1 MAIDTGK
8 FSIQSLDMDKS
19 WPLAL
24 ICSSASPPPDSLQS
38 IKALLGLCTKKRR
51 VRVRNGHEQE
61 VFVNEIQ
68 NGDVL
73 RVRSGE
79 KVSIDGVIIEG
90 RSNID
95 ESMVTGESM
104 PVSKQAGEK
113 VIGATINETG
123 SFVMRAERI
132 GSETTL
138 VQIVE
143 MIAQAE
149 RSRAAIQKLGDTISG
164 YFVRLAP

>member
-1 MAIDTGK
+1 M
-8 FSIQSLDMDKS
+8 
-19 WPLAL
+19 
-24 ICSSASPPPDSLQS
+24 
-38 IKALLGLCTKKRR
+38 
-51 VRVRNGHEQE
+51 
-61 VFVNEIQ
+61 NEIQ
-68 NGDVL
+68 NGDVF
-73 RVRSGE
+73 RVRSRE

-149 RSRAAIQKLGDTISG
+149 RSRAAIQKLGDTMSG

>member
-24 ICSSASPPPDSLQS
+24 ICSSASPLPDSLQS

-79 KVSIDGVIIEG
+79 KVSIDGVIIEA
-90 RSNID
+90 RSNIMNRW
-95 ESMVTGESM
+95 S
-104 PVSKQAGEK
+104 PA
-113 VIGATINETG
+113 N
-123 SFVMRAERI
+123 RC
-132 GSETTL
+132 
-138 VQIVE
+138 
-143 MIAQAE
+143 
-149 RSRAAIQKLGDTISG
+149 RSVNKLA
-164 YFVRLAP
+164 RK

>member
-1 MAIDTGK
+1 MRR
-8 FSIQSLDMDKS
+8 FSTN
-19 WPLAL
+19 
-24 ICSSASPPPDSLQS
+24 S

-113 VIGATINETG
+113 MIGATINETG
-123 SFVMRAERI
+123 SFLMRGADR
-132 GSETTL
+132 
-138 VQIVE
+138 
-143 MIAQAE
+143 
-149 RSRAAIQKLGDTISG
+149 LGNN
-164 YFVRLAP
+164 ACANC